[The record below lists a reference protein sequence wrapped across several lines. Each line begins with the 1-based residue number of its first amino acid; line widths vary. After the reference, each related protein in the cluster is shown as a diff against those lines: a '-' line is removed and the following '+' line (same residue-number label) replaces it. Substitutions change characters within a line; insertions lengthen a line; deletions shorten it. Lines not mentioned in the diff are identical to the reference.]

1 MKDIRNILA
10 SKTKQALS
18 SNLLNAD
25 SIRKNIII
33 LDELKELI
41 PPLMDE
47 EFAQLEKNILEH
59 GCQTPLQVWQTTK
72 AQLGLPYNQEE
83 ELAYVLIDGH
93 NRHRICTQHNRP
105 FEVYM
110 LFFPSIKE
118 AKDYMIDLQL
128 GRRNLTTQQSSYLRG
143 LRYNNEKVDK
153 NSNLKAVLSKG
164 QTDPSGNLTD
174 DSEAM
179 PKGQSDPSGISTAER
194 LAKEYKVSAKT
205 IKRDAEFA
213 KGLDKLDITLRN
225 EVLKGTTKVDKNV
238 IQKIGKST
246 DLLKPIGDI
255 ETLMKLTT
263 DNEVVEKVNP
273 QNENIERQA
282 NELINLSKK
291 FAKSKSKADLEEIIR
306 LAQEAIE
313 QLN

>member
-1 MKDIRNILA
+1 
-10 SKTKQALS
+10 
-18 SNLLNAD
+18 
-25 SIRKNIII
+25 
-33 LDELKELI
+33 
-41 PPLMDE
+41 
-47 EFAQLEKNILEH
+47 
-59 GCQTPLQVWQTTK
+59 
-72 AQLGLPYNQEE
+72 
-83 ELAYVLIDGH
+83 
-93 NRHRICTQHNRP
+93 
-105 FEVYM
+105 
-110 LFFPSIKE
+110 
-118 AKDYMIDLQL
+118 
-128 GRRNLTTQQSSYLRG
+128 
-143 LRYNNEKVDK
+143 
-153 NSNLKAVLSKG
+153 
-164 QTDPSGNLTD
+164 
-174 DSEAM
+174 M

-306 LAQEAIE
+306 LAQEAIS